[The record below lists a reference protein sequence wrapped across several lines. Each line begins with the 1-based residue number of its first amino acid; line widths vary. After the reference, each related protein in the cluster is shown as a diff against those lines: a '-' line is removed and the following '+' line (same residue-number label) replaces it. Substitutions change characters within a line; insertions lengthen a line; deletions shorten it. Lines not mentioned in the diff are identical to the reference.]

1 MMSREEY
8 IEAVKNELG
17 FMPYS
22 EVVKAEEYVRSF
34 FGGGKSDEEIIADL
48 GTPKSAA
55 QKYFVSR
62 QKNAGGEKNG
72 EKAPQNSEKSVKNT
86 QKNSE
91 KTPKNDF
98 TGIVILVVAAVF
110 LFPIWLPALIGSAAL
125 AFVLLVCVIALSFG
139 MWIGGGVVITGGLL
153 SNISIADKL
162 LQCGSGFIMFG
173 IGLILSWLL
182 VWALI
187 NICVWIIRKI
197 TRC

>member
-1 MMSREEY
+1 MNKEEY

-17 FMPYS
+17 FMPRS
-22 EVVKAEEYVRSF
+22 EVIKAEEYFRSF

-55 QKYFVSR
+55 QKYFVNR
-62 QKNAGGEKNG
+62 QKSADGKKNF
-72 EKAPQNSEKSVKNT
+72 EKAPQNIEKSVKNT
-86 QKNSE
+86 QKNGE
-91 KTPKNDF
+91 KTPKKNDF

-125 AFVLLVCVIALSFG
+125 VFALLVCVIALSFG

-173 IGLILSWLL
+173 VGLVLSWLL

-187 NICVWIIRKI
+187 NLCVWIIRKI
-197 TRC
+197 THC

>member
-1 MMSREEY
+1 MSREEY

-22 EVVKAEEYVRSF
+22 EVIKAEEYFRSF
-34 FGGGKSDEEIIADL
+34 FGGGKSDEEVIADL
-48 GTPKSAA
+48 GTPKTAS
-55 QKYFVSR
+55 QKYFANR
-62 QKNAGGEKNG
+62 QKNTGGE
-72 EKAPQNSEKSVKNT
+72 
-86 QKNSE
+86 KNSE
-91 KTPKNDF
+91 KTPQNGEKNVKNTQKYAEKPTKKNDF

-125 AFVLLVCVIALSFG
+125 VFALLVCIIALSFG

-173 IGLILSWLL
+173 AGLILSWLL
-182 VWALI
+182 VWAMI
-187 NICVWIIRKI
+187 NLCVWIIRKI
-197 TRC
+197 TRG